1 LSLSE
6 QTLPKAR
13 GDYNRLNAEYGIEH
27 VDSFDAGAKLA
38 NILLQA
44 GHMIEAERLLKKFI
58 VSPGRVFGP
67 EHPQTTELDQVM
79 HGVKLCQVLMYSV
92 DKELERWKFHT
103 TVIMYSLLLGL
114 WQNIQSI
121 MMTQL
126 AIAINLNGKIGEV

>member
-1 LSLSE
+1 MSLSE

-13 GDYNRLNAEYGIEH
+13 GNYNRLNAEYGIEH
-27 VDSFDAGAKLA
+27 VDSIDAGSKLA

-44 GHMIEAERLLKKFI
+44 GHMIEAERLLKKLI

-67 EHPQTTELDQVM
+67 EHPQITELDQVM

-92 DKELERWKFHT
+92 DKELERWIVAEYKFHT
-103 TVIMYSLLLGL
+103 TVIRYSLLKLGL
-114 WQNIQSI
+114 WENIQSI

-126 AIAINLNGKIGEV
+126 S